1 MPGKMVSLEFVNSC
15 EAHNNLKWC
24 SFLSLAA
31 HAVIEAGFETL
42 KAIAPPKEVVAE
54 TLIGV
59 AGAAVPMLASKCS
72 VM

>member
-1 MPGKMVSLEFVNSC
+1 MVQT
-15 EAHNNLKWC
+15 C

>member
-1 MPGKMVSLEFVNSC
+1 MVQT
-15 EAHNNLKWC
+15 C

-42 KAIAPPKEVVAE
+42 KAITPPKEVVVE
-54 TLIGV
+54 TLI
-59 AGAAVPMLASKCS
+59 GAAVPMLASKCS